1 MTIDEFNELPK
12 EEQAKYFEMFW
23 DKLIEKLTEYQNLPP
38 EIEREF
44 TENSKKCEIF
54 IYRP

>member
-1 MTIDEFNELPK
+1 MTIDEFNELPE
-12 EEQAKYFEMFW
+12 EEQARYFEMFW
-23 DKLIEKLTEYQNLPP
+23 DKLIEKLIEYQNLPP

-44 TENSKKCEIF
+44 TENSKKWKKF

>member
-12 EEQAKYFEMFW
+12 EEQTKYFEMFW

-44 TENSKKCEIF
+44 TENSKKWENF

>member
-1 MTIDEFNELPK
+1 MTVDEFNELPE
-12 EEQAKYFEMFW
+12 EEQARYFEMFW
-23 DKLIEKLTEYQNLPP
+23 DKLIEKLIEYQNLPP

-44 TENSKKCEIF
+44 AEKSKKCENF

>member
-44 TENSKKCEIF
+44 TENSKKWENF